1 MVERFWRRVLA
12 TRSLYR
18 AAEIQTL
25 KTAQS
30 FGWRLKLIAL
40 CLGWLG
46 LISLEGQVRAQ
57 DKSKKIRFTYPT
69 ESIAVLPLFAA
80 VKWKTFEDN
89 DLQVEII
96 QARSQV
102 ANAALASGEIGYFA
116 GVGPASISATLR
128 GLQSRAV
135 WFASDEIIYLLLAR
149 PEFTNIR
156 DLRNKK
162 IGITGLGGTAHVA
175 LQIALEAVH
184 ENPKNFLYVSI
195 TAAQLFAALESG
207 VIDAGLFSPPYDFYA
222 KKKGFREVLN
232 AGTHARM
239 PFGGLTVMTSTIRS
253 RADELKKVIR
263 ALQMAKQEMLKSK
276 ERTIALI
283 SSFLKVDRDAAENTY
298 AVYGKTV
305 SGSGVP
311 TRDGIDQIMKS
322 LRLAGQF
329 TDRKVGF
336 EEVADDRIAK
346 EVAKELGYKNN

>member
-1 MVERFWRRVLA
+1 MLIWKSISFIFALLVLLCVA
-12 TRSLYR
+12 ESLW
-18 AAEIQTL
+18 
-25 KTAQS
+25 AQEK
-30 FGWRLKLIAL
+30 FKK
-40 CLGWLG
+40 
-46 LISLEGQVRAQ
+46 VR
-57 DKSKKIRFTYPT
+57 ITYPT

-80 VKWKTFEDN
+80 YQWKTFESN
-89 DLQVEII
+89 DLQAEII

-116 GVGPASISATLR
+116 GVGPASVSATLR

-149 PEFTNIR
+149 PEFSNVR
-156 DLRNKK
+156 DLRQKK

-195 TAAQLFAALESG
+195 TAAQTMAALETG
-207 VIDAGLFSPPYDFYA
+207 VIDAALMSPPYDFYA
-222 KKKGFREVLN
+222 KKKGFREILN
-232 AGTHARM
+232 AGSYARM
-239 PFGGLTVMTSTIRS
+239 PFGGLTVMISTLRN
-253 RADELKKVIR
+253 RADEVKKVMR
-263 ALQMAKQEMLKSK
+263 AMQVAKQVMLKSK
-276 ERTIALI
+276 EKTIALV

-311 TRDGIDQIMKS
+311 TRDGIEQIMKS
-322 LRLAGQF
+322 LQMAGQF
-329 TDRKVGF
+329 TDRKVAF

-346 EVAKELGYKNN
+346 EVAKELGYKIN